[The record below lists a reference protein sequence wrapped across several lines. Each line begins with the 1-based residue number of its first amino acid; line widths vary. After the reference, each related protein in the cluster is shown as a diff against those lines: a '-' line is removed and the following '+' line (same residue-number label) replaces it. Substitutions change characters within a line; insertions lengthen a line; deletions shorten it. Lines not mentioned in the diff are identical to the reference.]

1 MKKILIVGGGFAGLW
16 AALAAKR
23 EIEEAREG
31 NGTSVTLV
39 SRDGY
44 LTVRPRCTGAAA
56 RFQRRCG
63 PVHRAPQR
71 DSRVLLR

>member
-31 NGTSVTLV
+31 NGTSVALV

-44 LTVRPRCTGAAA
+44 LTVRPRLYEPNPET
-56 RFQRRCG
+56 
-63 PVHRAPQR
+63 
-71 DSRVLLR
+71 L